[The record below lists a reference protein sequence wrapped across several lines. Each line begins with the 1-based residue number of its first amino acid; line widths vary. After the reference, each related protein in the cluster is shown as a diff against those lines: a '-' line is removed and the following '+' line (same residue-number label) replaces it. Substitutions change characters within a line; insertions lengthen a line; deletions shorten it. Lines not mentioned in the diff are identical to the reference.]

1 MTMTAS
7 RNDERKLW
15 GLLAEFASPQDLLR
29 AAARVR
35 DAGYTKWDAHTPF
48 PVHGLD
54 GAMGIKT
61 TRLPFLVLAAG
72 VVGAVSGLL
81 MQWWMNA
88 VDYPLIISGKP
99 FNSLPADIPVTFELA
114 VLLAS
119 LTAFCGM
126 LVLNALPRFHHP
138 LFTNRAFRRAT
149 TDAFFLAIEAK
160 DPRFDLA
167 RTEHLLMAEHATRV
181 LPVEV

>member
-1 MTMTAS
+1 MSTAPIAEP
-7 RNDERKLW
+7 RLW
-15 GLLAEFASPQDLLR
+15 GLLAEFASPQDLVR

-72 VVGAVSGLL
+72 IVGAASGLL

-88 VDYPLIISGKP
+88 IDYPIIISGKP
-99 FNSLPADIPVTFELA
+99 FNSLPADIPVTFELT
-114 VLLAS
+114 VLLAA
-119 LTAFCGM
+119 LTAFIGM
-126 LVLNALPRFHHP
+126 LIANALPRFHHP
-138 LFTNRAFRRAT
+138 LFGNGRFRRAT
-149 TDAFFLAIEAK
+149 TDAFFLAVEAS
-160 DPRFDLA
+160 DPRFDLVK
-167 RTEHLLMAEHATRV
+167 TEALLVAERAKHV
-181 LPVEV
+181 SMIEG

>member
-1 MTMTAS
+1 MTTA

-15 GLLAEFASPQDLLR
+15 GLLAEFASPQDLVR

-54 GAMGIKT
+54 DAMGIRT
-61 TRLPFLVLAAG
+61 TRLPFLVFGAG
-72 VVGAVSGLL
+72 IVGAVSGLL

-99 FNSLPADIPVTFELA
+99 FNSLPADIPVTFELT

-119 LTAFCGM
+119 LTAFIGM
-126 LVLNALPRFHHP
+126 LALNALPRFNHP
-138 LFTNRAFRRAT
+138 LFANSAFRRAT

-160 DPRFDLA
+160 DPRFDLGK
-167 RTEHLLMAEHATRV
+167 TEQLLMAERATRV
-181 LPVEV
+181 LPVTD

>member
-1 MTMTAS
+1 MSAT
-7 RNDERKLW
+7 RNDAPRLW
-15 GLLAEFASPQDLLR
+15 GLLAEFDSPQGLVQ

-54 GAMGIKT
+54 DAMGVKP
-61 TRLPFLVLAAG
+61 TRLPFLVLGAGMIGAA
-72 VVGAVSGLL
+72 SGLL

-99 FNSLPADIPVTFELA
+99 FNSIPADIPVTFELT

-119 LTAFCGM
+119 LTAFLGM
-126 LVLNALPRFHHP
+126 LVA
-138 LFTNRAFRRAT
+138 
-149 TDAFFLAIEAK
+149 
-160 DPRFDLA
+160 
-167 RTEHLLMAEHATRV
+167 
-181 LPVEV
+181 

>member
-1 MTMTAS
+1 MTAKPA
-7 RNDERKLW
+7 DERKLW
-15 GLLAEFASPQDLLR
+15 GLLAEFATPHDLVR

-54 GAMGIKT
+54 GAMGIRP
-61 TRLPFLVLAAG
+61 TRLPYLVLGAG
-72 VVGAVSGLL
+72 MIGTASALL

-99 FNSLPADIPVTFELA
+99 FNSLPADIPVTFELT

-119 LTAFCGM
+119 LTAFIGM
-126 LVLNALPRFHHP
+126 LALNALPRFHHP
-138 LFTNRAFRRAT
+138 LFRNAAFRRAT
-149 TDAFFLAIEAK
+149 TDAFFLAIEAT
-160 DPRFDLA
+160 DPRFDPA
-167 RTEHLLMAEHATRV
+167 ETERLLVAERATRV
-181 LPVEV
+181 LPVQE

>member
-1 MTMTAS
+1 MTAVG
-7 RNDERKLW
+7 NEKGKLW
-15 GLLAEFASPQDLLR
+15 GLLAEFSSPQDLVR

-54 GAMGIKT
+54 GAMGIRT
-61 TRLPFLVLAAG
+61 TRLPFFVLGAG
-72 VVGAVSGLL
+72 MIGTTVGLS
-81 MQWWMNA
+81 MQYWMNA
-88 VDYPLIISGKP
+88 VDYKLIISGKP
-99 FNSLPADIPVTFELA
+99 FNSLPADIPVTFELT

-119 LTAFCGM
+119 LTAFIGM
-126 LVLNALPRFHHP
+126 LALNALPRFNHP
-138 LFTNRAFRRAT
+138 LFANSAFRRAT

-167 RTEHLLMAEHATRV
+167 KTEQLLMAEHATRV
-181 LPVEV
+181 IPVTD

>member
-1 MTMTAS
+1 MTTP
-7 RNDERKLW
+7 RGEERKLW
-15 GLLAEFASPQDLLR
+15 GLLAEFRTPHDLVR

-54 GAMGIKT
+54 DAMGIKT
-61 TRLPFLVLAAG
+61 TRLPFFVLAAG
-72 VVGAVSGLL
+72 IVGALSGLL

-99 FNSLPADIPVTFELA
+99 FNSLPADIPVTFELT

-119 LTAFCGM
+119 LTAFIGM
-126 LVLNALPRFHHP
+126 LVLNALPRFNHP
-138 LFTNRAFRRAT
+138 LFRIGAFRRAT
-149 TDAFFLAIEAK
+149 TDGFFLAIEAT
-160 DPRFDLA
+160 DPRFDRA
-167 RTEHLLMAEHATRV
+167 ATERLLVAEHASHV
-181 LPVEV
+181 LPIVD